1 MNTNPIIIYVTREIE
16 RALGMEP
23 SESYYIV
30 SNKTKYG
37 EGVQKKYPDHVIL
50 VEPNEK
56 GLLGT
61 TDLLAHKKT
70 KDLISKL
77 RGPIPIAETLS
88 PSPYTLNPNIS
99 ILVFKNTMR
108 VETSANLLDC
118 KLINPP
124 ASLSERVE
132 NKITQIRWLDKLG
145 MKYLPPHAVKVAKL
159 ITWKGENP
167 FIIQWNHG
175 HTGDGTMLIKT
186 FDDLRAIQEK
196 FPERIARISGFVS
209 GPSFTVNAVVT
220 PNRILIGNVSY
231 QITGMQPFTDGAFST
246 VGNDWSLAKKLLT
259 PEDSRAIEEMTQEI
273 GQKLQADG
281 WRGLYGIDLIKHE
294 KSGRLF
300 LIEVNARQPASTTFE
315 SSLQERARE
324 KGARGLTTFEAHV
337 RAVSGLPIDQ
347 DLIQIVDGAQV
358 VQRVT
363 KNIQD
368 IFDDISSSLNKKG
381 FDTVAYQNTGYNA
394 DLLRVQSEAG
404 IMEDHGSFNAKGHEI
419 AEAIKGA
426 HINIAV

>member
-61 TDLLAHKKT
+61 TDLLAHQQT
-70 KDLISKL
+70 RDLIVNLKSNPPAGGVNL
-77 RGPIPIAETLS
+77 V
-88 PSPYTLNPNIS
+88 PSL
-99 ILVFKNTMR
+99 LVFKNTMR